1 MNFEDVLDLV
11 DETVFDKVGRRL
23 NKVEI
28 AVLQGSWQGQTYEE
42 IADETHYSVSYL
54 QRHVGPDLWKTLSEA
69 LEESVNKTSFQTVV
83 ERKRRNLTH
92 PDQGR
97 KENKG
102 TRAEILE
109 ETLEETL
116 YSSSFS
122 RQNWGEAADV
132 SIFYGRNQELDTLTR
147 WVEQDRCR
155 LVAILGMGGIGK
167 TAIAIKLAHRIQGT
181 FESVIWRS
189 LRNAPP
195 LETLLSDLNPFLSH
209 QQDTQNTLAR
219 FIYHLQRNRCL
230 VILDNL
236 ETLLQGGDRAGQFRV
251 GYEDYGELLRTVS
264 ESNHQSGV
272 ILTSREKPAEV
283 AAYEGEE
290 LRVRSLSLSGS
301 TEAAQSILQAKGLNG
316 TEEEREILCDRYGNS
331 PLALKIVATS
341 IRDLFEGSIAEFLKE
356 DTFIFNGVRRLL
368 DQQFARLSQLEQSIM
383 YWLAINRDWTTV
395 AELYEDIVP
404 TASKAKL
411 LESLESLS
419 WRSLIEK
426 RSRQYMQQPVIMEYI
441 AEQLIEKIA
450 AELQTCDLN
459 LFVRH
464 ALLKTTQKE
473 YIRESQVR
481 LILQSIGEELSKA
494 LGSREALR
502 SQVQDLIATIRRLK
516 PSSGYGA
523 GNLLNLCVHRQL
535 DVTEFDFSGLA
546 ICHADLQNADLH
558 RVNFARANFAK
569 SVFTQTFSSILAIA
583 FSPDSQHLATGDE
596 NGKISLWHIA
606 ESKLL
611 WTRSGHTHE
620 VRSVSFSP
628 DGTMLAS
635 GSSDGTV
642 RLWDGLTGQ
651 ALKTLTGHTS
661 WVWSVSFS
669 PDGLT
674 LASGSSD
681 CTVRLWDV
689 FTGQAISTLVGHADW
704 IWAVSF
710 SSDGTRLVSGGNDC
724 TVRVWDAQ
732 TSNPIA
738 ALEGHIDWIRAV
750 AWHPNGRP
758 LASGSA
764 DHTVRLWDVETG
776 AAIAILSGHQGRV
789 RSIDFS
795 PDGTRLASGSDD
807 CTIRLWDI
815 QTGQT
820 LQTLTG
826 HATQLWAVSFSPD
839 GGWLASSSND
849 RTVRLWDAQTGQA
862 LKILQGYTSWVRSV
876 CFSPDGTQLASS
888 SDDGMVRLWQLPT
901 EPGQVGS
908 VVRTL
913 PGHANQLWSVSFSPD
928 GTLLASS
935 GNDRTIRLWNT
946 QTGQAVR
953 ILQGHTNW
961 VRSIGFTPNRSQLI
975 SGSDDCT
982 LRLWDIQTGQTLRTF
997 TGHTNWV
1004 TAVDWSPDGTLL
1016 ASGSADGTARLWNVA
1031 TGQSIRILTG
1041 HIRQLW
1047 SVCFSPDGRRLAS
1060 GGADGT
1066 ARLWDAATGETLH
1079 ILQGHT
1085 DQVWTAAFSP
1095 DGKILATGS
1104 SDGTIRLWETD
1115 TGQPLNTLQG
1125 HTAWVG
1131 TVAWSSTGTL
1141 ASGSSDETIKLWDAQ
1156 TGECWQTLRSD
1167 RPYEGMNITGVT
1179 GITEAQKATLK
1190 ALGAV
1195 EQNSMG
1201 YSRWSSR
1208 SR

>member
-1 MNFEDVLDLV
+1 MNFEEALDLV
-11 DETVFDKVGRRL
+11 DETVLDKVGRRL
-23 NKVEI
+23 NTVEI
-28 AVLQGSWQGQTYEE
+28 AVLQGSWQGQTYDD
-42 IADETHYSVSYL
+42 IADETNYSISYL
-54 QRHVGPDLWKTLSEA
+54 KHHIGPDLWKTLTEA
-69 LEESVNKTSFQTVV
+69 LEESVNKINFQTVL
-83 ERKRRNLTH
+83 ERKWRALDSPDNLNRGSQKTS
-92 PDQGR
+92 
-97 KENKG
+97 KE
-102 TRAEILE
+102 TIE
-109 ETLEETL
+109 ETFQPP
-116 YSSSFS
+116 SPS
-122 RQNWGEAADV
+122 RQDWGEAADV
-132 SIFYGRNQELDTLTR
+132 SMFYGRGQELDTLTQ

-167 TAIAIKLAHRIQGT
+167 TAIAVKLAQQTQAG
-181 FESVIWRS
+181 FDCAIWRS

-195 LETLLSDLNPFLSH
+195 LETLLADLVPFLSN
-209 QQDTQNTLAR
+209 QQDTQNTLTR
-219 FIYHLQRNRCL
+219 LIHHLRNNRCL
-230 VILDNL
+230 LILDNL
-236 ETLLQGGDRAGQFRV
+236 ETLMQGGDHAGQFRD
-251 GYEDYGELLRTVS
+251 GYEEYGELLRTVS
-264 ESNHQSGV
+264 EANHQSCA
-272 ILTSREKPAEV
+272 ILTSREKPSVV
-283 AAYEGEE
+283 AAFEGVE
-290 LRVRSLSLSGS
+290 LTVRSLALSGS
-301 TEAAQSILQAKGLNG
+301 AEAARSILQSKGLIG
-316 TEEEREILCDRYGNS
+316 SEEAREVLCDRYGNS

-341 IRDLFEGSIAEFLKE
+341 IRELFEGSIAEFLKE

-395 AELYEDIVP
+395 AELYDDIVP

-426 RSRQYMQQPVIMEYI
+426 RASQYMQQPVIMEYI
-441 AEQLIEKIA
+441 SEQLIEKIA

-494 LGSREALR
+494 LGSMDALR
-502 SQVQDLIATIRRLK
+502 SQVQTLIAAVRCLK

-535 DVTEFDFSGLA
+535 DLTEFDFSDLA

-558 RVNFARANFAK
+558 RVNFAHVNFSK

-583 FSPDSQHLATGDE
+583 FSPDSQHLATGDA
-596 NGKISLWHIA
+596 NGEISLWHIA

-611 WTRSGHTHE
+611 WTRSGHAHE
-620 VRSVSFSP
+620 ARSVSFSP
-628 DGTMLAS
+628 DGAMLAS

-651 ALKTLTGHTS
+651 ALKTLSGHTS

-669 PDGLT
+669 PNGLT

-689 FTGQAISTLVGHADW
+689 FTGQAVNTLVGHTDW

-710 SSDGTRLVSGGNDC
+710 SPDGMRLVSGGNDC
-724 TVRVWDAQ
+724 TVRVWDVQ
-732 TSNPIA
+732 TGNPIA
-738 ALEGHIDWIRAV
+738 VLEGHTDWIRAV
-750 AWHPNGRP
+750 AWHPDGRQ
-758 LASGSA
+758 LTSGSA
-764 DHTVRLWDVETG
+764 DQTVRLWDVETG
-776 AAIAILSGHQGRV
+776 AAIAVLSGHLGRV
-789 RSIDFS
+789 RSISFS

-826 HATQLWAVSFSPD
+826 HANQLWAVSFSPN
-839 GGWLASSSND
+839 GVWLASSSND
-849 RTVRLWDAQTGQA
+849 RTVRLWDAQTGKA

-888 SDDGMVRLWQLPT
+888 SDDGIVRLWKLPT
-901 EPGQVGS
+901 ESGQTGS
-908 VVRTL
+908 AVRTM

-935 GNDRTIRLWNT
+935 GNDRTIRLWNA

-961 VRSIGFTPNRSQLI
+961 VRSIRFAPERSHLI

-982 LRLWDIQTGQTLRTF
+982 LRLWDIQTGQTLRIF

-1016 ASGSADGTARLWNVA
+1016 ASGSADGTVRVWDVA
-1031 TGQSIRILTG
+1031 TGQSIRVMTG

-1047 SVCFSPDGRRLAS
+1047 SVCFSPDGQRLAS

-1066 ARLWDAATGETLH
+1066 ARLWNAATGEILQ

-1085 DQVWTAAFSP
+1085 DQVWTVSFSP

-1104 SDGTIRLWETD
+1104 SDGTIRLWETA
-1115 TGQPLNTLQG
+1115 TGQPLNTLRG

-1131 TVAWSSTGTL
+1131 TVAWSALGAL
-1141 ASGSSDETIKLWDAQ
+1141 ASGSSDETIKLWDAN
-1156 TGECWQTLRSD
+1156 TGECLQTLRSD

-1179 GITEAQKATLK
+1179 GIAEAQKATLK

-1195 EQNSMG
+1195 EQNPVG
-1201 YSRWSSR
+1201 Y
-1208 SR
+1208 

>member
-1 MNFEDVLDLV
+1 MNFEDALDLI
-11 DETVFDKVGRRL
+11 DEMVLDKVGRRL
-23 NKVEI
+23 NKVEV
-28 AVLQGSWQGQTYEE
+28 AVLEGSWQGQTYDE
-42 IADETHYSVSYL
+42 IADGTHYSLSYL

-69 LEESVNKTSFQTVV
+69 LGESVNKINFQTVL
-83 ERKRRNLTH
+83 ERKRRDLNRS
-92 PDQGR
+92 QEGA
-97 KENKG
+97 KG
-102 TRAEILE
+102 NGEIRDERLE
-109 ETLEETL
+109 KT
-116 YSSSFS
+116 SQSPSPS
-122 RQNWGEAADV
+122 RQDWGEAADV
-132 SIFYGRNQELDTLTR
+132 SIFYGRSQELDTLTQ

-167 TAIAIKLAHRIQGT
+167 TAIAIKLAQQTQAG
-181 FESVIWRS
+181 FDCAIWRS

-195 LETLLSDLNPFLSH
+195 LETLLADLVPFLSN
-209 QQDTQNTLAR
+209 QQDTQNTLTR
-219 FIYHLQRNRCL
+219 LIRHLRNNRCL
-230 VILDNL
+230 LILDNL
-236 ETLLQGGDRAGQFRV
+236 ETLMQGGDYAGQFRA

-264 ESNHQSGV
+264 EVNHQSCA
-272 ILTSREKPAEV
+272 ILTSREKPAVV
-283 AAYEGEE
+283 AAFEGEE

-301 TEAAQSILQAKGLNG
+301 TEASRSILQSKGLVG
-316 TEEEREILCDRYGNS
+316 SEEERGVLCDRYGNS

-341 IRDLFEGSIAEFLKE
+341 IKDLFEGNIAAFLKE
-356 DTFIFNGVRRLL
+356 DTFMFNGVRRLL

-395 AELYEDIVP
+395 AELYDDIVP
-404 TASKAKL
+404 TASRSKL

-426 RSRQYMQQPVIMEYI
+426 RASQYMQQPVIMEYI

-481 LILQSIGEELSKA
+481 LILQSIGEELSKT
-494 LGSREALR
+494 LGSTEALR
-502 SQVQDLIATIRRLK
+502 SQVQALIATVRRLK

-535 DVTEFDFSGLA
+535 DLTEFDFSGLA
-546 ICHADLQNADLH
+546 ICHADLQQADLH
-558 RVNFARANFAK
+558 RVNFSRANFEK

-583 FSPDSQHLATGDE
+583 FSPDSRHLATGDA
-596 NGKISLWHIA
+596 NGEISLWHIA

-611 WTRSGHTHE
+611 WTRSGHAHE
-620 VRSVSFSP
+620 ARSVSFSP

-651 ALKTLTGHTS
+651 ALKTLAGHTS

-669 PDGLT
+669 PDGAM

-689 FTGQAISTLVGHADW
+689 FTGQAVNTLVGHTDW

-710 SSDGTRLVSGGNDC
+710 SPDGTRLVSGGNDC
-724 TVRVWDAQ
+724 TVRLWEVP
-732 TSNPIA
+732 TGNPIA
-738 ALEGHIDWIRAV
+738 SLEDHTDWIRAV
-750 AWHPNGRP
+750 AWHPDGRQ

-776 AAIAILSGHQGRV
+776 TAIAILSGHLGRV
-789 RSIDFS
+789 RSIGFS
-795 PDGTRLASGSDD
+795 PDGTRLVSGSDD
-807 CTIRLWDI
+807 CTVRLWDV

-826 HATQLWAVSFSPD
+826 HANQLWAVSFSPD
-839 GGWLASSSND
+839 GLWLASSSND

-862 LKILQGYTSWVRSV
+862 LKILQGHTSWVRSV
-876 CFSPDGTQLASS
+876 CFSPDGSLLASS

-901 EPGQVGS
+901 ELGQTGS

-928 GTLLASS
+928 GALLASS
-935 GNDRTIRLWNT
+935 GNDRTIRLWNV

-961 VRSIGFTPNRSQLI
+961 VRSIRFAPERSHLI

-997 TGHTNWV
+997 MGHTNWV

-1016 ASGSADGTARLWNVA
+1016 ASGSADGTVRLWDVA
-1031 TGQSIRILTG
+1031 TGQSIRVMTG
-1041 HIRQLW
+1041 HTRQLW
-1047 SVCFSPDGRRLAS
+1047 SVCFSPDGQRLAS

-1066 ARLWDAATGETLH
+1066 ARLWDAATGEILK

-1104 SDGTIRLWETD
+1104 SDRTIRLWETT

-1131 TVAWSSTGTL
+1131 TVAWSATGTL
-1141 ASGSSDETIKLWDAQ
+1141 ASGSSDETLKLWDAK
-1156 TGECWQTLRSD
+1156 TGECLQTLRSD
-1167 RPYEGMNITGVT
+1167 RPYEGMDITGVT

-1195 EQNSMG
+1195 EQNPVG
-1201 YSRWSSR
+1201 Y
-1208 SR
+1208 

>member
-1 MNFEDVLDLV
+1 MNFEDALDFV
-11 DETVFDKVGRRL
+11 DETVLDKVGRRL
-23 NKVEI
+23 NRVEI
-28 AVLQGSWQGQTYEE
+28 AVLQGSWQGQTYDD

-54 QRHVGPDLWKTLSEA
+54 KHHVGPDLWKTLTEA
-69 LEESVNKTSFQTVV
+69 LEESVNKINFHTVL
-83 ERKRRNLTH
+83 ERKWRALDRPDNGNRGSRRTS
-92 PDQGR
+92 
-97 KENKG
+97 KE
-102 TRAEILE
+102 TIEA
-109 ETLEETL
+109 TFQPP
-116 YSSSFS
+116 SPS
-122 RQNWGEAADV
+122 RQDWGEAVDV
-132 SIFYGRNQELDTLTR
+132 SIFYGRRNELDALTQ

-167 TAIAIKLAHRIQGT
+167 TAIAVKLAQQTQAG
-181 FESVIWRS
+181 FDCVIWRS

-195 LETLLSDLNPFLSH
+195 LETLLADLVPFLSN
-209 QQDTQNTLAR
+209 QQDTQNTLSR
-219 FIYHLQRNRCL
+219 LIYHLQNTRCL
-230 VILDNL
+230 LTLDNL
-236 ETLLQGGDRAGQFRV
+236 ETLMQGGHYAGQFRT
-251 GYEDYGELLRTVS
+251 GYEDYGELLRTIC
-264 ESNHQSGV
+264 ESNHQGCV

-283 AAYEGEE
+283 AAYEGEA
-290 LRVRSLSLSGS
+290 LKVRSLCLSGS
-301 TEAAQSILQAKGLNG
+301 TEAARSILQVKGLIG
-316 TEEEREILCDRYGNS
+316 TEQEKEVLCDRYSNS

-341 IRDLFEGSIAEFLKE
+341 IQDLFGGNIADFLRE
-356 DTFIFNGVRRLL
+356 DTFMFNGVRRLL
-368 DQQFARLSQLEQSIM
+368 DQQFDRLSQLEQSIM
-383 YWLAINRDWTTV
+383 YWLAINREWTTV
-395 AELYEDIVP
+395 AELHDDIVP
-404 TASKAKL
+404 KIPKAKL

-426 RSRQYMQQPVIMEYI
+426 RSSQYMQQSVIMEYI
-441 AEQLIEKIA
+441 TEQFIEKIT
-450 AELQTCDLN
+450 AELQTRDLN

-481 LILQSIGEELSKA
+481 LILQSIGEELSKT
-494 LGSREALR
+494 LGSMEALR
-502 SQVQDLIATIRRLK
+502 SQVQNLIATIRRLN

-535 DVTEFDFSGLA
+535 DLTEFDFSDLA

-583 FSPDSQHLATGDE
+583 FSPDSQHLATGDA
-596 NGKISLWHIA
+596 NGEISLWHIA

-611 WTRSGHTHE
+611 WTRSGHAHE
-620 VRSVSFSP
+620 AWSVSFSP

-651 ALKTLTGHTS
+651 AMKTLAGHAS

-689 FTGQAISTLVGHADW
+689 FTGQTVNTLAGHTDW

-710 SSDGTRLVSGGNDC
+710 SPDGTRLVSGGNDC
-724 TVRVWDAQ
+724 TVRVWDVR
-732 TSNPIA
+732 TDNPIA
-738 ALEGHIDWIRAV
+738 SLEGHTDWIRAV
-750 AWHPNGRP
+750 AWRPDGRQ

-764 DHTVRLWDVETG
+764 DRTVRLWDVETG

-789 RSIDFS
+789 RSIGFN
-795 PDGTRLASGSDD
+795 PDGTRLVSGSDD
-807 CTIRLWDI
+807 CTLRLWDV

-826 HATQLWAVSFSPD
+826 HANQLWAVSFSPD
-839 GGWLASSSND
+839 GAWLASSSND

-862 LKILQGYTSWVRSV
+862 LKMLQGYTSWVRSV

-901 EPGQVGS
+901 EPGQMGS

-913 PGHANQLWSVSFSPD
+913 PGHANQLWSVSFSSD

-935 GNDRTIRLWNT
+935 GNDRTIRLWNA

-961 VRSIGFTPNRSQLI
+961 VRSIGFSPERSHLI

-1004 TAVDWSPDGTLL
+1004 TAVDWSPDGALL
-1016 ASGSADGTARLWNVA
+1016 ASGSADGTVRLWDVA
-1031 TGQSIRILTG
+1031 TGQSIRVMTG

-1047 SVCFSPDGRRLAS
+1047 SVNFSPDGQRLVS

-1066 ARLWDAATGETLH
+1066 ARLWDAATGETLQ
-1079 ILQGHT
+1079 ILEGHT

-1095 DGKILATGS
+1095 DGQILATGS
-1104 SDGTIRLWETD
+1104 SDRTIRLWEAD
-1115 TGQPLNTLQG
+1115 TGQPLHTLQG

-1141 ASGSSDETIKLWDAQ
+1141 ASSSSDETIKLWDAD
-1156 TGECWQTLRSD
+1156 TGECLQTLRSD
-1167 RPYEGMNITGVT
+1167 RPYEGMNIAGVTGVT
-1179 GITEAQKATLK
+1179 DAQKITLK
-1190 ALGAV
+1190 ALGAL
-1195 EQNSMG
+1195 E
-1201 YSRWSSR
+1201 R
-1208 SR
+1208 

>member
-1 MNFEDVLDLV
+1 MNFEDALSLV
-11 DETVFDKVGRRL
+11 DNTVFDKASRRL

-28 AVLQGSWQGQTYEE
+28 AVLQGSWQGKTYDE

-54 QRHVGPDLWKTLSEA
+54 KRHVGPDLWKTLSEV
-69 LEESVNKTSFQTVV
+69 LEESVNKINFQTVL
-83 ERKRRNLTH
+83 ERRWGALERPEKLNKRSGGIKDELFEKTSQC
-92 PDQGR
+92 P
-97 KENKG
+97 
-102 TRAEILE
+102 
-109 ETLEETL
+109 
-116 YSSSFS
+116 SPS
-122 RQNWGEAADV
+122 RQDWGEAADV
-132 SIFYGRNQELDTLTR
+132 SIFYGRSKELDTLTQ

-167 TAIAIKLAHRIQGT
+167 TAIAVKLAQQTQAG
-181 FESVIWRS
+181 FDCVIWRS

-195 LETLLSDLNPFLSH
+195 LETLLADLVPFLSN
-209 QQDTQNTLAR
+209 QQDTQNTLTR
-219 FIYHLQRNRCL
+219 LVYHLRNSRCL
-230 VILDNL
+230 LILDNL
-236 ETLLQGGDRAGQFRV
+236 ETLMQGGDRAGQFRD
-251 GYEDYGELLRTVS
+251 GYEEYGELLRTVS
-264 ESNHQSGV
+264 EVDHRSCA
-272 ILTSREKPAEV
+272 ILTSREKPAVV
-283 AAYEGEE
+283 AAFEGEE
-290 LRVRSLSLSGS
+290 LKVRSLSLSGS
-301 TEAAQSILQAKGLNG
+301 TEAARSILQSKGLMG
-316 TEEEREILCDRYGNS
+316 SEEERGVLCDRYGNS

-341 IRDLFEGSIAEFLKE
+341 IRDLFEGNIAEFLKE
-356 DTFIFNGVRRLL
+356 DTFMFNGVRRLL
-368 DQQFARLSQLEQSIM
+368 DQQFDRLSQIEQSIM
-383 YWLAINRDWTTV
+383 YWLAINRDWTAV
-395 AELYEDIVP
+395 AELYDDIVP

-450 AELQTCDLN
+450 AELQTHDLH

-481 LILQSIGEELSKA
+481 LILQSIGEELSKS
-494 LGSREALR
+494 LGSMEALR
-502 SQVQDLIATIRRLK
+502 SQVQALIATIRRLN

-535 DVTEFDFSGLA
+535 DLTEFDFSDLA
-546 ICHADLQNADLH
+546 ICHANLQNANLH
-558 RVNFARANFAK
+558 RVNFARANFTK

-583 FSPDSQHLATGDE
+583 FSPDSQHLATGDA
-596 NGKISLWHIA
+596 NGEISLWHIA
-606 ESKLL
+606 KSKLL
-611 WTRSGHTHE
+611 WTRSGHAHE
-620 VRSVSFSP
+620 ARSVSFSP

-642 RLWDGLTGQ
+642 RLWDALTGQ
-651 ALKTLTGHTS
+651 ALKTLAGHTS

-689 FTGQAISTLVGHADW
+689 FTGQAVNTLVGHTDW

-710 SSDGTRLVSGGNDC
+710 SPDGTRLISGGNDC
-724 TVRVWDAQ
+724 TVRVWDVQ
-732 TSNPIA
+732 TDTPIA
-738 ALEGHIDWIRAV
+738 ALEGHTDWIRAV
-750 AWHPNGRP
+750 AWHPDGRQ

-776 AAIAILSGHQGRV
+776 TAIAILSGHQGRV
-789 RSIDFS
+789 RSIGFS

-807 CTIRLWDI
+807 CTVRLWDV

-826 HATQLWAVSFSPD
+826 HANQLWAVSFSPD
-839 GGWLASSSND
+839 GLWLASSSND

-876 CFSPDGTQLASS
+876 CFSPDGSLLAGS
-888 SDDGMVRLWQLPT
+888 SDDCLVRLWQVPT
-901 EPGQVGS
+901 EPEQTGS

-935 GNDRTIRLWNT
+935 GNDRTIRLWNV

-961 VRSIGFTPNRSQLI
+961 VRSIGFAPDRSHLI

-982 LRLWDIQTGQTLRTF
+982 LRLWDIETGQTLRTF

-1016 ASGSADGTARLWNVA
+1016 ASGSADGTVRLWNVA
-1031 TGQSIRILTG
+1031 TGQSVQVLTG
-1041 HIRQLW
+1041 HTRQLW
-1047 SVCFSPDGRRLAS
+1047 SVSFSLDGQLLAS

-1066 ARLWDAATGETLH
+1066 ARLWDAATGENIR

-1085 DQVWTAAFSP
+1085 DQVWTVNFSP
-1095 DGKILATGS
+1095 DGRILATGS
-1104 SDGTIRLWETD
+1104 SDRTIRLWEAD
-1115 TGQPLNTLQG
+1115 TGRPLNTLQG

-1131 TVAWSSTGTL
+1131 TVTWSSTGTL
-1141 ASGSSDETIKLWDAQ
+1141 ASGSSDETIKLWDANN
-1156 TGECWQTLRSD
+1156 GDCLQTLRSD

-1179 GITEAQKATLK
+1179 GITEAQKTTLK
-1190 ALGAV
+1190 TLGAI
-1195 EQNSMG
+1195 ESDIA
-1201 YSRWSSR
+1201 
-1208 SR
+1208 